1 MTLAVGW
8 FSGRIYFLRAP
19 TADAHGGFDGG
30 SMNDA
35 SATLNGG
42 ADLSDNELRNK
53 LAALELLK
61 EVTSH
66 DLDALAAELE
76 WQCLPGGWVLFRE
89 GEHDDSLFIVVAGR
103 LGVVTADAE
112 GRETII
118 SHISPGETVGE
129 MALLSG
135 APRSATVVALRDS
148 ELVRLRRESFEKL
161 ADQHPGL
168 MRFITRLLVL
178 RLERT
183 SHRNA
188 AAPDCLSITVVPLE
202 RSIDSATFARSLGNA
217 LENLG
222 VKTMVV
228 DRREA
233 DRPTEWF
240 TAIEENHRIIVYQA
254 EYDPTEWTRLCVRQ
268 ADRILMLLGAAQ
280 QPDGEPPALAV
291 MPTAARGEQI
301 EIVFIHDGAANA
313 ANVSAALGRYKAGFH
328 YHVRSS
334 RPSDSERLARLISGR
349 AIGLVFSGGGA
360 RGFAHIGVMRAFK
373 AAGIHFDLVGGTS
386 MGSMIAAAAALEWDE
401 AETLAHLK
409 SAFVITNPLS
419 DYTLPLVAIVRGRK
433 VSRLLREHFGE
444 ALIEECWRP
453 FFCTSSNLTAGSAK
467 IHRAG
472 PLWRALRASIA
483 IPGVLPP
490 VIENSQILIDGGVM
504 NNLPV
509 DVMSAM
515 RRGRVVGVDV
525 AREHVLTAE
534 SDDLENR
541 SVWQLLS
548 AKRRGTPN
556 IIGLLMSAGLVN
568 SEAQVKLQR
577 QQVDI
582 LIEPKLGKM
591 GMLDWKSWETAVE
604 GGYRQTME
612 ILEQSR
618 DRLFP
623 R

>member
-1 MTLAVGW
+1 
-8 FSGRIYFLRAP
+8 
-19 TADAHGGFDGG
+19 
-30 SMNDA
+30 MNDA
-35 SATLNGG
+35 STSFSGAADGG
-42 ADLSDNELRNK
+42 NNELRDK
-53 LAALELLK
+53 LAELELLK
-61 EVTSH
+61 EIRPH

-76 WQCLPGGWVLFRE
+76 WQGLPGGWVLFRE
-89 GEHDDSLFIVVAGR
+89 GERDDSLFIVVAGR
-103 LGVVTADAE
+103 LGVVTPDAE

-148 ELVRLRRESFEKL
+148 ELVRLTRESFEKL

-183 SHRNA
+183 SHHNA
-188 AAPDCLSITVVPLE
+188 AAPDCLSIAIVPLE
-202 RSIDSATFARSLGNA
+202 RAIDSAAFAQSLGRA
-217 LENLG
+217 LDNLG
-222 VKTMVV
+222 VSTIVV

-240 TAIEENHRIIVYQA
+240 TAIEEEHRIIVYQA
-254 EYDPTEWTRLCVRQ
+254 EHDPTEWTRLCVRQ
-268 ADRILMLLGAAQ
+268 ADRMLLLINTAAAEAR
-280 QPDGEPPALAV
+280 DEPPALAV

-301 EIVFIHDGAANA
+301 EIVFIHDGAAANA
-313 ANVSAALGRYKAGFH
+313 ASIGHALARYKAGFH
-328 YHVRSS
+328 HHIRSN
-334 RPSDSERLARLISGR
+334 RQADMERLARLISGR
-349 AIGLVFSGGGA
+349 AVGLVFSGGGA
-360 RGFAHIGVMRAFK
+360 RGFAHVGVMRAFK
-373 AAGIHFDLVGGTS
+373 AAGIPFDLVGGTS
-386 MGSMIAAAAALEWDE
+386 MGSMIAATAALEWDE
-401 AETLAHLK
+401 AETLDHLK
-409 SAFVITNPLS
+409 RAFVITNPLS

-467 IHRAG
+467 VHRTG
-472 PLWRALRASIA
+472 PLWRAIRASIA

-541 SVWQLLS
+541 SIWELLS

-577 QQVDI
+577 QQVEI

-591 GMLDWKSWETAVE
+591 GMLDWKAWETAVE

-612 ILEQSR
+612 ILEHSR
-618 DRLFP
+618 DRLLP
-623 R
+623 S

>member
-1 MTLAVGW
+1 
-8 FSGRIYFLRAP
+8 
-19 TADAHGGFDGG
+19 
-30 SMNDA
+30 MNDA
-35 SATLNGG
+35 SAALSG
-42 ADLSDNELRNK
+42 AADFASELRGK

-61 EVTSH
+61 DMRPH
-66 DLDALAAELE
+66 DLDALASELE
-76 WQCLPGGWVLFRE
+76 WQGLPGGWVLFPE
-89 GEHDDSLFIVVAGR
+89 GEQDDSLFIVMAGR
-103 LGVVTADAE
+103 LGVVTTGAE
-112 GRETII
+112 GHETII

-148 ELVRLRRESFEKL
+148 ELVRLKRESFEKL

-168 MRFITRLLVL
+168 MRFITRLLVQ

-188 AAPDCLSITVVPLE
+188 AAPDCLSIAVVPLE
-202 RSIDSATFARSLGNA
+202 RAIDSAAFARSLGRA
-217 LENLG
+217 LESNG
-222 VKTMVV
+222 VSTMVV
-228 DRREA
+228 DRAKAE
-233 DRPTEWF
+233 RPTEWF
-240 TAIEENHRIIVYQA
+240 TAIEVDHRIIIYQA

-268 ADRILMLLGAAQ
+268 ADRIVMLINAAK
-280 QPDGEPPALAV
+280 PPESEPPALAV
-291 MPTAARGEQI
+291 MPTAARGAQN
-301 EIVFIHDGAANA
+301 EIVFIHDGASGGAR
-313 ANVSAALGRYKAGFH
+313 NVSEALARHKAGFH
-328 YHVRSS
+328 YHVRSN
-334 RPSDSERLARLISGR
+334 RQADIERLARLISGR

-360 RGFAHIGVMRAFK
+360 RGFAHVGVMRAFQ
-373 AAGIHFDLVGGTS
+373 AAGIPFDLVGGTS

-401 AETLAHLK
+401 AETIDHLK
-409 SAFVITNPLS
+409 RAFVITNPLS
-419 DYTLPLVAIVRGRK
+419 DYTLPLVALVRGRK

-467 IHRAG
+467 VHRTG

-525 AREHVLTAE
+525 AREHMLTAGN
-534 SDDLENR
+534 DDLENR

-582 LIEPKLGKM
+582 LIEPRLGKM

-612 ILEQSR
+612 ILEHSR
-618 DRLFP
+618 DRLLP
-623 R
+623 G

>member
-1 MTLAVGW
+1 
-8 FSGRIYFLRAP
+8 
-19 TADAHGGFDGG
+19 
-30 SMNDA
+30 MNDA
-35 SATLNGG
+35 SATLNGR
-42 ADLSDNELRNK
+42 ADPGLSELRGK

-61 EVTSH
+61 DMRAQ

-76 WQCLPGGWVLFRE
+76 WQGLPGGWVLFRE
-89 GEHDDSLFIVVAGR
+89 GERDDSLFIVVAGR
-103 LGVVTADAE
+103 LGVVTAGAE
-112 GRETII
+112 GHEAII

-148 ELVRLRRESFEKL
+148 ELVRLKRESFEQL

-168 MRFITRLLVL
+168 MRFITRLLVQ

-188 AAPDCLSITVVPLE
+188 AAPDCLSIALVPLE
-202 RSIDSATFARSLGNA
+202 REIDSAEFARSLASA
-217 LENLG
+217 LHLQS
-222 VKTMVV
+222 VSTMVV

-233 DRPTEWF
+233 ERPTEWF
-240 TAIEENHRIIVYQA
+240 TAIEDDHRIIVYQA
-254 EYDPTEWTRLCVRQ
+254 EYDPTEWTRLCLRQ
-268 ADRILMLLGAAQ
+268 ADRIVMLLSAAK
-280 QPDGEPPALAV
+280 PLAREPPALTV
-291 MPTAARGEQI
+291 MPTTARGAQNEV
-301 EIVFIHDGAANA
+301 VFIHNGGNGGARS
-313 ANVSAALGRYKAGFH
+313 VSDALSRYKAGFH
-328 YHVRSS
+328 YHVRSD
-334 RPSDSERLARLISGR
+334 RQSDMERLARLISGR

-360 RGFAHIGVMRAFK
+360 RGFAHVGVMRAFK
-373 AAGIHFDLVGGTS
+373 AAGIPFDLVGGTS
-386 MGSMIAAAAALEWDE
+386 MGSMIAASAALEWDE
-401 AETLAHLK
+401 AETIDRLK
-409 SAFVITNPLS
+409 RAFVITNPLS
-419 DYTLPLVAIVRGRK
+419 DYTLPLVALVRGRK

-453 FFCTSSNLTAGSAK
+453 FFCTSSNLSAGSAK
-467 IHRAG
+467 VHRTG
-472 PLWRALRASIA
+472 PLWRAVRASIA

-534 SDDLENR
+534 NDDLENR
-541 SVWQLLS
+541 SLWQLLG
-548 AKRRGTPN
+548 ATRRGTPN

-582 LIEPKLGKM
+582 LIEPQLGKM
-591 GMLDWKSWETAVE
+591 GMLDWKSWEKAIE
-604 GGYRQTME
+604 GGYRHTMQ
-612 ILEQSR
+612 ILEHSR
-618 DRLFP
+618 ERLLP
-623 R
+623 GG

>member
-1 MTLAVGW
+1 
-8 FSGRIYFLRAP
+8 
-19 TADAHGGFDGG
+19 
-30 SMNDA
+30 MNDA
-35 SATLNGG
+35 RATLTGVGNFG
-42 ADLSDNELRNK
+42 ANELRDK

-61 EVTSH
+61 
-66 DLDALAAELE
+66 DLHPRDLEALAAELE
-76 WQCLPGGWVLFRE
+76 WQGLPGGWVLFRE
-89 GEHDDSLFIVVAGR
+89 GERDDSLFIVVAGR

-148 ELVRLRRESFEKL
+148 ELVRLKRESFEKL

-168 MRFITRLLVL
+168 MRFVTRLLVL

-188 AAPDCLSITVVPLE
+188 AAPDCLSIAIVPLE
-202 RSIDSATFARSLGNA
+202 RSINSAAFAQSLGNA

-222 VKTMVV
+222 VRTMVV
-228 DRREA
+228 DRRAA

-240 TAIEENHRIIVYQA
+240 TAIEEDHRIIVYQA
-254 EYDPTEWTRLCVRQ
+254 EYDPSEWTRLCVRQ
-268 ADRILMLLGAAQ
+268 ADRILLLVGGSMN
-280 QPDGEPPALAV
+280 PEREPPALAV

-301 EIVFIHDGAANA
+301 EIVFIHDGAAA
-313 ANVSAALGRYKAGFH
+313 DALGVSAALAHYKAGFH
-328 YHVRSS
+328 YHVRSN
-334 RPSDSERLARLISGR
+334 RQSDMERLARLISGR

-360 RGFAHIGVMRAFK
+360 RGFAHVGVMRAFK
-373 AAGIHFDLVGGTS
+373 AAGIQFDLVGGTS

-401 AETLAHLK
+401 AEMMEHLK

-534 SDDLENR
+534 NDDLENR
-541 SVWQLLS
+541 SLWQLLS

-582 LIEPKLGKM
+582 LIEPHLGKM

-612 ILEQSR
+612 ILEHSR
-618 DRLFP
+618 DRLVP
-623 R
+623 S

>member
-1 MTLAVGW
+1 
-8 FSGRIYFLRAP
+8 
-19 TADAHGGFDGG
+19 
-30 SMNDA
+30 MNDA
-35 SATLNGG
+35 SATLTG
-42 ADLSDNELRNK
+42 AADSGRDELRNK
-53 LAALELLK
+53 LAALELLRDMRPR
-61 EVTSH
+61 
-66 DLDALAAELE
+66 DLDALTAELE
-76 WQCLPGGWVLFRE
+76 WQGLPGGWVLFRE
-89 GEHDDSLFIVVAGR
+89 GERDDSLFIVVAGR
-103 LGVVTADAE
+103 LGVVTADAD
-112 GRETII
+112 GREAII

-148 ELVRLRRESFEKL
+148 ELVRLKRESFEKL

-168 MRFITRLLVL
+168 MRFITRLLVQ

-188 AAPDCLSITVVPLE
+188 AAPDCLSIALVPLE
-202 RSIDSATFARSLGNA
+202 RGINSAGFARLLGNA
-217 LENLG
+217 LESLG

-233 DRPTEWF
+233 ERPTEWF
-240 TAIEENHRIIVYQA
+240 TAIEEDHRIILYQA

-268 ADRILMLLGAAQ
+268 ADRILMLLGAATRPQ
-280 QPDGEPPALAV
+280 SEAPALAV
-291 MPTAARGEQI
+291 MPTAARGELI
-301 EIVFIHDGAANA
+301 EIVFIHDDAVASA
-313 ANVSAALGRYKAGFH
+313 ANVTDALARYRAGFH

-334 RPSDSERLARLISGR
+334 RQSDVERLARLISGR

-373 AAGIHFDLVGGTS
+373 AAGIPFDLVGGTS

-401 AETLAHLK
+401 AETMDHLK
-409 SAFVITNPLS
+409 RAFVITNPLS

-453 FFCTSSNLTAGSAK
+453 FFCTSSNLTAGNAK
-467 IHRAG
+467 VHRTG
-472 PLWRALRASIA
+472 PLWLALRASIA

-582 LIEPKLGKM
+582 LIEPRLGKM

-612 ILEQSR
+612 ILEHSR
-618 DRLFP
+618 DRLLTG
-623 R
+623 

>member
-1 MTLAVGW
+1 
-8 FSGRIYFLRAP
+8 
-19 TADAHGGFDGG
+19 
-30 SMNDA
+30 MNDA
-35 SATLNGG
+35 SATLSGA
-42 ADLSDNELRNK
+42 ADLSNKELRHK

-61 EVTSH
+61 EMRPRE
-66 DLDALAAELE
+66 LDALAAELE
-76 WQCLPGGWVLFRE
+76 WQGLPGGWVLFRE
-89 GEHDDSLFIVVAGR
+89 GERDDSLFIVIAGR
-103 LGVVTADAE
+103 LGVVTADAD
-112 GRETII
+112 GREAII

-148 ELVRLRRESFEKL
+148 ELVRLKRASFEKL

-168 MRFITRLLVL
+168 MRFITQLLVL

-183 SHRNA
+183 SHRNV
-188 AAPDCLSITVVPLE
+188 AAPDCLSIAVVPLD
-202 RSIDSATFARSLGNA
+202 RAIDSAAFGRSLGRA
-217 LENLG
+217 LEDLG

-240 TAIEENHRIIVYQA
+240 TAIEEDHRIIVYQA
-254 EYDPTEWTRLCVRQ
+254 EYHPTEWTRLCVRQ
-268 ADRILMLLGAAQ
+268 ADRILMLVGVAQ
-280 QPDGEPPALAV
+280 PPPESKPPALAV
-291 MPTAARGEQI
+291 MPAAARGEQI
-301 EIVFIHDGAANA
+301 EVVFIHDDTVTGALAVTETLA
-313 ANVSAALGRYKAGFH
+313 RYKAGFH
-328 YHVRSS
+328 YHVRSK
-334 RPSDSERLARLISGR
+334 RQSDMERLARLISGR

-373 AAGIHFDLVGGTS
+373 AAGVPFDLVGGTS
-386 MGSMIAAAAALEWDE
+386 MGSMVAAAAALEWDE
-401 AETLAHLK
+401 AQTMDHLK
-409 SAFVITNPLS
+409 RAFVITNPLS

-467 IHRAG
+467 IHRTG

-541 SVWQLLS
+541 SMWQLLS

-612 ILEQSR
+612 ILEHSR
-618 DRLFP
+618 DRLLP
-623 R
+623 G